1 MTSELSDTLTLGKA
15 LRAAATQLNS
25 AQTPLLDA
33 RILLKLASGL
43 DDAGLIARSDDPLP
57 ADQAKTFAGL
67 IKRRA
72 AGEPVA
78 YIIGA
83 KEFWS
88 LEFHVSPD
96 VLIPRDDSECLIE
109 GVITRRAKDETLSIL
124 DLGTGSGCLLCA
136 LLQEFPNSLGTGIDR
151 SAKAVVMARN
161 NSRKLGLAPRARF
174 LVGDW
179 GRALEGGF
187 DIIVANPPYIP
198 DGDRAGLPVDV
209 GGYEPARALFAGES
223 GLDDYHAILADAP
236 RILSSC
242 GLMVFEAG
250 DGQAETLVEMV
261 TKTFPEAEISTLNDL
276 KGRPRG
282 VIAERKSFAEKD

>member
-1 MTSELSDTLTLGKA
+1 MAGEVSDALTLGKA
-15 LRAAATQLNS
+15 LREGAAQLN
-25 AQTPLLDA
+25 AAPTPLLDA

-43 DDAGLIARSDDPLP
+43 DDAGVIAKSDDPLP
-57 ADQAKTFAGL
+57 ADQAKIFAGL

-78 YIIGA
+78 YITGV

-88 LEFHVSPD
+88 LEFRVSPD

-109 GVITRRAKDETLSIL
+109 AVIARRDKHQALSIL

-151 SAKAVVMARN
+151 SANAIVIARA
-161 NSRKLGLAPRARF
+161 NSTKLGLAPRARF

-179 GRALEGGF
+179 ARALGGGF
-187 DIIVANPPYIP
+187 DIIIANPPYIP
-198 DGDRAGLPVDV
+198 ESDSAGLPVDV
-209 GGYEPARALFAGES
+209 GYEPASALFAGKS
-223 GLDDYHAILADAP
+223 GLDAYRAILAGAP
-236 RILSSC
+236 RILKPG
-242 GLMVFEAG
+242 GLIVFEAG
-250 DGQAETLVEMV
+250 DGQGEKLVEMV
-261 TKTFPEAEISTLNDL
+261 TKTFREAEISILNDL

-282 VIAERKSFAEKD
+282 VIAERKSFVEKD

>member
-1 MTSELSDTLTLGKA
+1 MAGEVSDALTLGKA
-15 LRAAATQLNS
+15 LREAAAQLN
-25 AQTPLLDA
+25 AAPTPLLDA

-43 DDAGLIARSDDPLP
+43 DDAGVIAKSDDPLP
-57 ADQAKTFAGL
+57 ADQAKIFAGL

-78 YIIGA
+78 YITGV

-88 LEFHVSPD
+88 LEFRVSPD

-109 GVITRRAKDETLSIL
+109 AVIARRDKHQALSIL

-151 SAKAVVMARN
+151 SANAIVIARA
-161 NSRKLGLAPRARF
+161 NSTKLGLAPRARF

-179 GRALEGGF
+179 ARALGGGF
-187 DIIVANPPYIP
+187 DIIIANPPYIP
-198 DGDRAGLPVDV
+198 ESDRAGLPVDV
-209 GGYEPARALFAGES
+209 GYEPASALFAGKS
-223 GLDDYHAILADAP
+223 GLDAYRAILSDAP
-236 RILSSC
+236 RILKPG
-242 GLMVFEAG
+242 GLIVFEAG
-250 DGQAETLVEMV
+250 DGQGEKLVEMV
-261 TKTFPEAEISTLNDL
+261 TKTFREAEISILNDL

-282 VIAERKSFAEKD
+282 VIAERKSFVEKD

>member
-1 MTSELSDTLTLGKA
+1 MASELSGALTLGLA
-15 LRAAATQLNS
+15 LREAAAQLK
-25 AQTPLLDA
+25 AVQTPLLDA
-33 RILLKLASGL
+33 RILLKLATGL
-43 DDAGLIARSDDPLP
+43 DDAGVIARSDDKLP
-57 ADQAKTFAGL
+57 TDQAKMFAGL
-67 IKRRA
+67 VKRRA

-78 YIIGA
+78 YITGV

-109 GVITRRAKDETLSIL
+109 AVIARRDKHAPYKIL

-136 LLQEFPNSLGTGIDR
+136 LLEEFPNSLGTGVDC
-151 SAKAVVMARN
+151 SAAAIAIARA

-179 GRALEGGF
+179 AKTLEGGF
-187 DIIVANPPYIP
+187 DIIIANPPYIP
-198 DGDRAGLPVDV
+198 EGDRAGLPVDV
-209 GGYEPARALFAGES
+209 ADYEPARALFAGES
-223 GLDDYHAILADAP
+223 GFNAYQAILADAP
-236 RILSSC
+236 RILSP
-242 GLMVFEAG
+242 GGRIVLEAG
-250 DGQAETLVEMV
+250 DGQAGRLVEMV
-261 TKTFPEAEISTLNDL
+261 TKTFPDAEILTINDL

>member
-1 MTSELSDTLTLGKA
+1 MASELSGALTFGKA
-15 LRAAATQLNS
+15 LREAAAQLKDAPS
-25 AQTPLLDA
+25 PMLDA

-43 DDAGLIARSDDPLP
+43 DDAGLIAKSDDPLS
-57 ADQAKTFAGL
+57 ADQAKIFAGL

-72 AGEPVA
+72 AGEPIA
-78 YIIGA
+78 YITGV

-109 GVITRRAKDETLSIL
+109 AVIARRDKHQALSIL

-136 LLQEFPNSLGTGIDR
+136 LLQQFPNSLGTGVDH
-151 SAKAVVMARN
+151 SANAIVMARA
-161 NSRKLGLAPRARF
+161 NSRKLGVASRTRF

-187 DIIVANPPYIP
+187 DIIIANPPYIP

-209 GGYEPARALFAGES
+209 GYEPVSALFAGKN
-223 GLDDYHAILADAP
+223 GLDAYRAILADAP
-236 RILSSC
+236 RILGPG
-242 GLMVFEAG
+242 GLIVFEAG
-250 DGQAETLVEMV
+250 DGQGEKLVEMV

-276 KGRPRG
+276 KGQPRG
-282 VIAERKSFAEKD
+282 VLAERKSFAEKD